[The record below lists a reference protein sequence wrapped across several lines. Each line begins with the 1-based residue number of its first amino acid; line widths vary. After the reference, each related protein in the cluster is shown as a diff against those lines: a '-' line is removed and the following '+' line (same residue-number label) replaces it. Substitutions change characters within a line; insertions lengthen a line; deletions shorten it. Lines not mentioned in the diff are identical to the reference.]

1 MDEPAVG
8 EVLALRR
15 FNRLYTRRI
24 GVLEE
29 GLLGSDFSLT
39 EARLIYE
46 IGTRELPTASA
57 LAKDLGL
64 DPGYV
69 SRTLAGLARRGLIA
83 RARSSAD
90 GRQSLLTLT
99 ATGQTSLATLDARS
113 NAAMAALLSLL
124 RESERRQL
132 VTALA
137 RVARL
142 LGEPS
147 LDRELFLIRPH
158 RPGDMGWIVQRH
170 AELYAEELG
179 WDGSFEAFVA
189 DIAAYFVKRFDA
201 ARDCCWMAERDGAT
215 VGSVCL
221 VHVSAD
227 IAKLR
232 LLLVEPSAR
241 GLGIGRRLVAE
252 CIAFARRAGYRTI
265 TLWTNDVLVAARRTY
280 ESVGFRLVAEESYHR
295 FGHTLVG
302 ETWQLAL

>member
-1 MDEPAVG
+1 MDEPAAG

-15 FNRLYTRRI
+15 FNRFYTRRI

-29 GLLGSDFSLT
+29 GLLGSEFSLT

-46 IGTRELPTASA
+46 IGTREPATAST

-69 SRTLAGLARRGLIA
+69 SRTLAGLEGRGLIA

-90 GRQSLLTLT
+90 GRQSILTLT
-99 ATGQTSLATLDARS
+99 ASGQTSLASLDACS
-113 NAAMAALLSLL
+113 SAAMSALLSPL

-147 LDRELFLIRPH
+147 PDRELFLIRPH

-189 DIAAYFVKRFDA
+189 DIAASFVKRFDA
-201 ARDCCWMAERDGAT
+201 TRECCWMAERDGAT

-221 VHVSAD
+221 VRVSPD

-295 FGHTLVG
+295 FGHTLLG
-302 ETWQLAL
+302 QTWQLAL